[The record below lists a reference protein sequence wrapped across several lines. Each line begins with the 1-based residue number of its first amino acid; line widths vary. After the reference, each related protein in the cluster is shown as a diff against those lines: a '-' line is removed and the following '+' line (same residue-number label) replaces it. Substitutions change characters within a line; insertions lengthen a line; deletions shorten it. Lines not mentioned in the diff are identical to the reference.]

1 MWLYKRGEARLAM
14 HRRADAVADLEHA
27 LASGPVG
34 WIRGRIEVA
43 LGQAAD
49 LAGARDRALDWY
61 QRAADTSRAAND
73 PLAEAAA
80 ARGLKA
86 PFTDGGR

>member
-1 MWLYKRGEARLAM
+1 M
-14 HRRADAVADLEHA
+14 HRPDDAVADLQHA
-27 LASGPVG
+27 LASGPVD

-49 LAGARDRALDWY
+49 LAGARDRAIEWY
-61 QRAADTSRAAND
+61 QRAAETSRAADD
-73 PLAEAAA
+73 PITQAAA
-80 ARGLKA
+80 ARGLKT